1 MVIVGI
7 SQAVVLAN
15 RSAQL
20 ISWEFFFLPGC
31 ELSAAIGQRY
41 SLGEGDEGQAP
52 PTVTKSPPTITL

>member
-1 MVIVGI
+1 MVIVGV

-31 ELSAAIGQRY
+31 ELSTAIGQHY
-41 SLGEGDEGQAP
+41 SLGYAYYNQ
-52 PTVTKSPPTITL
+52 VY